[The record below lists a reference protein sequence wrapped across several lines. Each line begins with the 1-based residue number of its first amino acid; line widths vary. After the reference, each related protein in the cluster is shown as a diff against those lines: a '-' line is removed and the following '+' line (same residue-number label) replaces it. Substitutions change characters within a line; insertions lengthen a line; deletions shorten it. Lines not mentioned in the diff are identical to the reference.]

1 MNELVIRLLLVYLA
15 LSNLLSLSLFGID
28 KWKAKHTK
36 WRISEKT
43 LLLVAAIGGSIGAW
57 VGMKLWHHKTQHKKF
72 KYGNS
77 VNSLLGISGDCQ
89 MPDSFL
95 EKRLLKST

>member
-28 KWKAKHTK
+28 KWKARHTK
-36 WRISEKT
+36 WRIFEKT

-72 KYGNS
+72 KYG
-77 VNSLLGISGDCQ
+77 VPLIFIIQLAALLFASYKIYCA
-89 MPDSFL
+89 
-95 EKRLLKST
+95 

>member
-15 LSNLLSLSLFGID
+15 LSNLLSLLLFGID

-72 KYGNS
+72 KYG
-77 VNSLLGISGDCQ
+77 VPLIFIIQLAALLFASYKIYCA
-89 MPDSFL
+89 
-95 EKRLLKST
+95 

>member
-1 MNELVIRLLLVYLA
+1 MNEQVIRLLLVYLA

-43 LLLVAAIGGSIGAW
+43 LLLVTAIGGSIGAW

-72 KYGNS
+72 KYG
-77 VNSLLGISGDCQ
+77 VPLIFIIQLAALLFASYKIYCA
-89 MPDSFL
+89 
-95 EKRLLKST
+95 

>member
-1 MNELVIRLLLVYLA
+1 MNELVIRLLLFYLA

-57 VGMKLWHHKTQHKKF
+57 VGMRLWHHKTQHKKF
-72 KYGNS
+72 KYG
-77 VNSLLGISGDCQ
+77 VPLIFIIQLAALLFASYKIYCA
-89 MPDSFL
+89 
-95 EKRLLKST
+95 

>member
-1 MNELVIRLLLVYLA
+1 MNELVIRLLLFYLA

-72 KYGNS
+72 KYG
-77 VNSLLGISGDCQ
+77 VPLIFIIQLAALLFASYKIYCA
-89 MPDSFL
+89 
-95 EKRLLKST
+95 

>member
-57 VGMKLWHHKTQHKKF
+57 VGMKLWHHKTLHKKF
-72 KYGNS
+72 KYG
-77 VNSLLGISGDCQ
+77 VPLIFIIQLAALLFASYKIYCA
-89 MPDSFL
+89 
-95 EKRLLKST
+95 

>member
-57 VGMKLWHHKTQHKKF
+57 VGMKLWHHKTRHKKF
-72 KYGNS
+72 KYG
-77 VNSLLGISGDCQ
+77 VPLIFIIQLAALLFASYKIYCA
-89 MPDSFL
+89 
-95 EKRLLKST
+95 

>member
-43 LLLVAAIGGSIGAW
+43 LLLVTAIGGSIGAW
-57 VGMKLWHHKTQHKKF
+57 VGMKLWHHKTLHKKF
-72 KYGNS
+72 KYG
-77 VNSLLGISGDCQ
+77 VPLIFIIQLAALLFASYKIYC
-89 MPDSFL
+89 
-95 EKRLLKST
+95 T

>member
-1 MNELVIRLLLVYLA
+1 MNEQVISLLLVYLA

-72 KYGNS
+72 KYG
-77 VNSLLGISGDCQ
+77 VPLIFIIQLAALLFASYKIYCA
-89 MPDSFL
+89 
-95 EKRLLKST
+95 

>member
-72 KYGNS
+72 KYG
-77 VNSLLGISGDCQ
+77 VPLIFIIQLAALLFASYKIYCA
-89 MPDSFL
+89 
-95 EKRLLKST
+95 

>member
-1 MNELVIRLLLVYLA
+1 MNEQVIRLLLVYLV

-72 KYGNS
+72 KYG
-77 VNSLLGISGDCQ
+77 VPLIFIIQLAALLFASYKIYCA
-89 MPDSFL
+89 
-95 EKRLLKST
+95 

>member
-15 LSNLLSLSLFGID
+15 LSNLLSLSVFGID

-72 KYGNS
+72 KYG
-77 VNSLLGISGDCQ
+77 VPLIFIIQLAALLFASYKIYCA
-89 MPDSFL
+89 
-95 EKRLLKST
+95 

>member
-1 MNELVIRLLLVYLA
+1 MNEQVIRLLLVYLA
-15 LSNLLSLSLFGID
+15 LSNLRSLSLFGID

-72 KYGNS
+72 KYG
-77 VNSLLGISGDCQ
+77 VPLIFIIQLAALLFASYKIYCA
-89 MPDSFL
+89 
-95 EKRLLKST
+95 

>member
-43 LLLVAAIGGSIGAW
+43 LLLVAAIGGRIGAW

-72 KYGNS
+72 KYG
-77 VNSLLGISGDCQ
+77 VPLIFIIQLAALLFASYKIYCA
-89 MPDSFL
+89 
-95 EKRLLKST
+95 

>member
-57 VGMKLWHHKTQHKKF
+57 VGMKLWHHNTQHKKF
-72 KYGNS
+72 KYG
-77 VNSLLGISGDCQ
+77 VPRIFIIQLAALLFASYKIYCA
-89 MPDSFL
+89 
-95 EKRLLKST
+95 

>member
-43 LLLVAAIGGSIGAW
+43 LLLVASIGGSIGAW

-72 KYGNS
+72 KYG
-77 VNSLLGISGDCQ
+77 VPLIFIIQLAALLFASYKIYCA
-89 MPDSFL
+89 
-95 EKRLLKST
+95 

>member
-72 KYGNS
+72 KYG
-77 VNSLLGISGDCQ
+77 VPLIFIFQLAALLFASYKIYCA
-89 MPDSFL
+89 
-95 EKRLLKST
+95 

>member
-1 MNELVIRLLLVYLA
+1 MNEQVIRLLLVYLA

-72 KYGNS
+72 KYG
-77 VNSLLGISGDCQ
+77 VPLIFIIQLAALLFASYKIYCA
-89 MPDSFL
+89 
-95 EKRLLKST
+95 

>member
-1 MNELVIRLLLVYLA
+1 MNELVIRLLLLYLA

-72 KYGNS
+72 KYG
-77 VNSLLGISGDCQ
+77 VPLIFIIQLAALLFASYKIYCA
-89 MPDSFL
+89 
-95 EKRLLKST
+95 

>member
-1 MNELVIRLLLVYLA
+1 MNELVIRLLLFYLA

-72 KYGNS
+72 KYG
-77 VNSLLGISGDCQ
+77 VPLIFIIQLAALLFASYKIITV
-89 MPDSFL
+89 
-95 EKRLLKST
+95 R

>member
-1 MNELVIRLLLVYLA
+1 MNELVIRLLLVYPA

-72 KYGNS
+72 KYG
-77 VNSLLGISGDCQ
+77 VPLIFIIQLAALLFASYKIYCA
-89 MPDSFL
+89 
-95 EKRLLKST
+95 

>member
-43 LLLVAAIGGSIGAW
+43 LLLVAAIGGSIGACG
-57 VGMKLWHHKTQHKKF
+57 GMKRWHHKTQHKKF
-72 KYGNS
+72 KYG
-77 VNSLLGISGDCQ
+77 VPLIFIIQLAALLFASYKIYCA
-89 MPDSFL
+89 
-95 EKRLLKST
+95 

>member
-43 LLLVAAIGGSIGAW
+43 LLLVTAIGGSIGAW

-72 KYGNS
+72 KYG
-77 VNSLLGISGDCQ
+77 VPLIFIIQLAALLFASYKIYCA
-89 MPDSFL
+89 
-95 EKRLLKST
+95 

>member
-1 MNELVIRLLLVYLA
+1 MNELVIRLLLFYLA

-36 WRISEKT
+36 WRISEKA

-72 KYGNS
+72 KYG
-77 VNSLLGISGDCQ
+77 VPLIFIIQLAALLFASYKIYCA
-89 MPDSFL
+89 
-95 EKRLLKST
+95 

>member
-43 LLLVAAIGGSIGAW
+43 LLLLLVAAIGGSIGAW

-72 KYGNS
+72 KYG
-77 VNSLLGISGDCQ
+77 VPLIFIIQLAALLFASYKIYCA
-89 MPDSFL
+89 
-95 EKRLLKST
+95 

>member
-15 LSNLLSLSLFGID
+15 LSNLLSLSVFGID

-72 KYGNS
+72 K
-77 VNSLLGISGDCQ
+77 
-89 MPDSFL
+89 
-95 EKRLLKST
+95 

>member
-1 MNELVIRLLLVYLA
+1 MNEQVIRLLLVYLV

-57 VGMKLWHHKTQHKKF
+57 VGMRLWHHKTQHKKF
-72 KYGNS
+72 KYG
-77 VNSLLGISGDCQ
+77 VPLIFIIQLAALLFASYKIYCA
-89 MPDSFL
+89 
-95 EKRLLKST
+95 

>member
-1 MNELVIRLLLVYLA
+1 MNELVIRLPLVYLA
-15 LSNLLSLSLFGID
+15 LSNLLSLSVFGID

-72 KYGNS
+72 K
-77 VNSLLGISGDCQ
+77 
-89 MPDSFL
+89 
-95 EKRLLKST
+95 

>member
-57 VGMKLWHHKTQHKKF
+57 IGMKLWHHKTQHKKF
-72 KYGNS
+72 KYG
-77 VNSLLGISGDCQ
+77 VPLIFIIQLAALLFASYKIYCA
-89 MPDSFL
+89 
-95 EKRLLKST
+95 